1 MVSTVRAKV
10 DPSFSSIDVIRNSF
24 PMGSMTGAPKYRAMQ
39 VIDEVEM
46 SRRGIFSGTIGYF
59 SPDGD
64 FDFNVVI
71 RSVLYQEKERYLS
84 FTSGGAITFD
94 SDPEAEFEETLLKG
108 ARIGE
113 LLFSISLIT
122 ESEPPFD
129 GCLPTLFGFV
139 GINRPCH
146 PKTTCN
152 QSIIGNTYRNKI
164 VTHCVGS
171 LLG

>member
-1 MVSTVRAKV
+1 
-10 DPSFSSIDVIRNSF
+10 
-24 PMGSMTGAPKYRAMQ
+24 MTGAPKYRAMQ

-113 LLFSISLIT
+113 LLF
-122 ESEPPFD
+122 
-129 GCLPTLFGFV
+129 
-139 GINRPCH
+139 
-146 PKTTCN
+146 
-152 QSIIGNTYRNKI
+152 QYR
-164 VTHCVGS
+164 
-171 LLG
+171 

>member
-1 MVSTVRAKV
+1 MIVDLVRNDLAKTAIPGTVRVENLFEVQSFQTINQMVSTVRAKV
-10 DPSFSSIDVIRNSF
+10 DSSYSSIDVIRNSF

-113 LLFSISLIT
+113 LLF
-122 ESEPPFD
+122 
-129 GCLPTLFGFV
+129 
-139 GINRPCH
+139 
-146 PKTTCN
+146 
-152 QSIIGNTYRNKI
+152 QYR
-164 VTHCVGS
+164 
-171 LLG
+171 

>member
-1 MVSTVRAKV
+1 MIVDLVRNDLAKTALPGTVRVENLFEVQSFQTINQMVSTVRAKV
-10 DPSFSSIDVIRNSF
+10 DPKYSSIDVIRNSF

-39 VIDEVEM
+39 IIDEVEM

-94 SDPEAEFEETLLKG
+94 SDPETEFDETLLKG

-113 LLFSISLIT
+113 LLF
-122 ESEPPFD
+122 
-129 GCLPTLFGFV
+129 
-139 GINRPCH
+139 
-146 PKTTCN
+146 
-152 QSIIGNTYRNKI
+152 QYR
-164 VTHCVGS
+164 
-171 LLG
+171 